1 MNDYGMN
8 DEKAA
13 RADLKALLDKTR
25 AGDAPVSTTLRQMG
39 QQFRLAETQGKK
51 DAIKGIM
58 RLIVRHKFLAHL
70 PMERLKALLE
80 EAAGLNQSTTTR
92 ANR

>member
-1 MNDYGMN
+1 MPSYE

-39 QQFRLAETQGKK
+39 QQFRMAESQGKR
-51 DAIKGIM
+51 DAIKATM
-58 RLIVRHKFLAHL
+58 QLIVKHRWIFNL
-70 PMERLKALLE
+70 PQDRMKALLE

-92 ANR
+92 ANG

>member
-1 MNDYGMN
+1 MPNYE

-39 QQFRLAETQGKK
+39 QQFRMAEAQGKR
-51 DAIKGIM
+51 DAIKATM
-58 RLIVRHKFLAHL
+58 QLIVKHRWIFNL
-70 PMERLKALLE
+70 PQDRMKALLE